1 LPALRPILLLA
12 VAPSFL
18 HLQAIPTE
26 RKRGEKLKVIVDSKR
41 KGDKLIVNHT
51 QFQEY
56 LEQKLHDMTNFLSNV
71 ITALIILSVMV
82 FIQTFKASDVYLYGL
97 ILLPLI
103 ARGFLYNRISANLH
117 KKFAEL
123 LEL

>member
-1 LPALRPILLLA
+1 M
-12 VAPSFL
+12 
-18 HLQAIPTE
+18 
-26 RKRGEKLKVIVDSKR
+26 KVILDSKR

-51 QFQEY
+51 QLHKY
-56 LEQKLHDMTNFLSNV
+56 IEQKLHDLTNFMSNV

-82 FIQTFKASDVYLYGL
+82 IVQTFKASDVYLYAL

-103 ARGFLYNRISANLH
+103 ARGFIYNRISAGLH
-117 KKFAEL
+117 KRFGEL

>member
-1 LPALRPILLLA
+1 MKIIL
-12 VAPSFL
+12 
-18 HLQAIPTE
+18 
-26 RKRGEKLKVIVDSKR
+26 DSKR

-51 QFQEY
+51 QLHKY
-56 LEQKLHDMTNFLSNV
+56 IEQKLHDLTNFLSNI
-71 ITALIILSVMV
+71 ITALIILTVMV
-82 FIQTFKASDVYLYGL
+82 IIQTFKASDTYLYGL

-103 ARGFLYNRISANLH
+103 ARGFLYNRISGNLH

>member
-1 LPALRPILLLA
+1 M
-12 VAPSFL
+12 
-18 HLQAIPTE
+18 
-26 RKRGEKLKVIVDSKR
+26 KVIVDSKR

-51 QFQEY
+51 QFQKY
-56 LEQKLHDMTNFLSNV
+56 LEEKLHDMTNFLSNV

-82 FIQTFKASDVYLYGL
+82 FIMIFKAGDIYLYGL

>member
-1 LPALRPILLLA
+1 MKILL
-12 VAPSFL
+12 
-18 HLQAIPTE
+18 E
-26 RKRGEKLKVIVDSKR
+26 SKR

-51 QFQEY
+51 QFHKY

-82 FIQTFKASDVYLYGL
+82 FIQTFKASDIYLYAL

-103 ARGFLYNRISANLH
+103 ARGFLYNKISANLH

-123 LEL
+123 IEL

>member
-1 LPALRPILLLA
+1 M
-12 VAPSFL
+12 
-18 HLQAIPTE
+18 
-26 RKRGEKLKVIVDSKR
+26 KVILDFKR

-51 QFQEY
+51 QLHEY
-56 LEQKLHDMTNFLSNV
+56 LEQKFHDLTNFLSNV
-71 ITALIILSVMV
+71 ITALIIVSVMV
-82 FIQTFKASDVYLYGL
+82 IVQTFKASDVYLYGL

-103 ARGFLYNRISANLH
+103 ARGFLYNRISGNLH

>member
-1 LPALRPILLLA
+1 MKIILD
-12 VAPSFL
+12 
-18 HLQAIPTE
+18 Q
-26 RKRGEKLKVIVDSKR
+26 KR
-41 KGDKLIVNHT
+41 KGDKLIVSHS
-51 QFQEY
+51 QFHKC
-56 LEQKLHDMTNFLSNV
+56 LEQKLHDMTNFLSNI

-103 ARGFLYNRISANLH
+103 ARGFLYNKISANLH

-123 LEL
+123 VDL

>member
-1 LPALRPILLLA
+1 LILSLRFAPRVFCFSFPATITG
-12 VAPSFL
+12 S
-18 HLQAIPTE
+18 TTC
-26 RKRGEKLKVIVDSKR
+26 KRGKKLKTILDSKR
-41 KGDKLIVNHT
+41 KGDRLIVNHT
-51 QFQEY
+51 QLQKY
-56 LEQKLHDMTNFLSNV
+56 LEEKLHDMTNFLSNV

-82 FIQTFKASDVYLYGL
+82 LIQTFKASDIYLYGL

-103 ARGFLYNRISANLH
+103 ARGFLYNRISGNLH

>member
-1 LPALRPILLLA
+1 MKTIL
-12 VAPSFL
+12 
-18 HLQAIPTE
+18 
-26 RKRGEKLKVIVDSKR
+26 DSKR
-41 KGDKLIVNHT
+41 KGDRLIVNHT
-51 QFQEY
+51 QLHKY
-56 LEQKLHDMTNFLSNV
+56 LEEKLHDMTNFLSNV

-82 FIQTFKASDVYLYGL
+82 IIQSFKASDIYLYGL

-103 ARGFLYNRISANLH
+103 GRGFLYNRISGNLH

>member
-1 LPALRPILLLA
+1 MKTLLD
-12 VAPSFL
+12 
-18 HLQAIPTE
+18 HKT
-26 RKRGEKLKVIVDSKR
+26 
-41 KGDKLIVNHT
+41 KGDKLIINHS
-51 QFQEY
+51 QLNKY
-56 LEQKLHDMTNFLSNV
+56 LEQKLHDLTNFMSNV

-82 FIQTFKASDVYLYGL
+82 LIQIFKASDIYLYAL

-103 ARGFLYNRISANLH
+103 ARGFLYNKISANLH

>member
-1 LPALRPILLLA
+1 M
-12 VAPSFL
+12 
-18 HLQAIPTE
+18 
-26 RKRGEKLKVIVDSKR
+26 KVIVDSKR

-51 QFQEY
+51 QFHNY
-56 LEQKLHDMTNFLSNV
+56 LEDKLHDMTNFLSNV

-82 FIQTFKASDVYLYGL
+82 FIMIFKAGDIYLYGL